1 MNPNVRKVLLDAPSL
16 MVNGRVRYGQLAQCI
31 ALRPVAEGYNGK
43 ACTVRRSTDN
53 TSQDVGFLGTELDS
67 FSLMNFVGSENLLL
81 RSEEFDNAAWLK
93 SSLTVTANAAIAPD
107 GTLTADLLSN
117 TTTES
122 IYQQTTL
129 PAASGSVYT
138 YSVYVKQAS
147 LDWIRFTVFES
158 ANSANQL
165 TLWFNPSTG
174 TLGTVSAG
182 GTATLVTGNVV
193 AAANGFYRI
202 YLTGSF
208 VASLINFQTN
218 VVTSDG
224 SSATANNSA
233 RYQWG
238 AQVNQGTLQDY
249 SRTIASPRQGSQ
261 NLLLRSEEMDNASW
275 VKTDTTITANAIVA
289 PDGTTTADLLTE
301 GTAGTAQMYQST
313 TVEPQ
318 KAYTASLYLKYGNHD
333 WVKIQ
338 FYEANSSNQARV
350 WVNLTTGALGTSDA
364 TGTGVVNLG
373 TTITN
378 IGNGWYRVTISATF
392 TNTNV
397 FLYLSSV
404 TANGGSTCVNNGTR
418 YQWGAQVNQ
427 GSVAA
432 AYQKT
437 VATTTEWGA
446 NQNLM
451 AYSEG
456 TVSQC
461 SVASNVTDAGT
472 SITGYA
478 NSIQIGDNS
487 VLRQMF
493 KSATIKSGATYTL
506 SMFVQMGDNTAPV
519 ITNSSNSG
527 DFSLLIAGSGAA
539 IGSIAV
545 TAMGGNIYRVSCV
558 ATTSSSSTNHGLV
571 KYTTQN
577 TKGFRVTGMQLNEG
591 SVIQSYIRT
600 LDKAI
605 DVGNGYLTKIYD
617 QSGNARDMSQATAA
631 NQPRIVFHGTGEK
644 INGKAAFTT
653 DGAAQQLISTAFDLK
668 QPFTRCGAL
677 QFTTIP
683 SVVKGIFSDAAT
695 NGAILRVTATGL
707 LRMTTGTNV
716 DLYLKTGIAA
726 GDKAVTVE
734 VYNST
739 ATMGSYNRTVVA
751 TPVSSKLPDIPITQ
765 TRIGQDAGGYANV
778 VVGEMI
784 IFPQALS
791 HSDRRT
797 WEATAKQYW
806 STP

>member
-1 MNPNVRKVLLDAPSL
+1 MNPNMRKVLLDAPSL

-31 ALRPVAEGYNGK
+31 ALRPVVEGYKGN

-53 TSQDVGFLGTELDS
+53 TSQDVGFLGTELDN

-81 RSEEFDNAAWLK
+81 RSEEMDNASWVK
-93 SSLTVTANAAIAPD
+93 SGLTITTNAAIAPD

-117 TTTES
+117 TATES

-147 LDWIRFTVFES
+147 LDWMRFTVFES

-182 GTATLVTGNVV
+182 GTATLVAGNVV
-193 AAANGFYRI
+193 ASTNGFYRI

-218 VVTSDG
+218 IV
-224 SSATANNSA
+224 TANGGSTTATNSA

-249 SRTIASPRQGSQ
+249 SRTVASPRIGSQ
-261 NLLLRSEEMDNASW
+261 NMLVCSEEMDNVNW
-275 VKTDTTITANAIVA
+275 VKTDTTVTANAVVS

-301 GTAGTAQMYQST
+301 GTAGTAQIYQST
-313 TVEPQ
+313 TVESQ
-318 KAYTASLYLKYGNHD
+318 KEYTASLYFKYGNHD
-333 WVKIQ
+333 WIRVL
-338 FYEANSSNQARV
+338 FYETSSSNQARV

-392 TNTNV
+392 TNTSAS
-397 FLYLSSV
+397 LYVTSA
-404 TANGGSTCVNNGTR
+404 TANSSFTRVNNGTR

-437 VATTTEWGA
+437 TTLTTGWGA
-446 NQNLM
+446 NQNLIT
-451 AYSEG
+451 YSEG
-456 TVSQC
+456 AIAQYKAT
-461 SVASNVTDAGT
+461 NVTDAAT
-472 SITGYA
+472 SISGYA
-478 NSIQIGDNS
+478 ASVQFGDNS
-487 VLRQMF
+487 VPRLSY
-493 KSATIKSGATYTL
+493 KTYTPKVGATYTL
-506 SMFVQMGDNTAPV
+506 AVIAQMDDNTAPV
-519 ITNSSNSG
+519 AGSNTVTG
-527 DFSLLIAGSGAA
+527 DFSLVLAGV
-539 IGSIAV
+539 AV
-545 TAMGGNIYRVSCV
+545 TTTTVTPLGSNIYRVTASV
-558 ATTSSSSTNHGLV
+558 AATTTNANFGVV
-571 KYTTQN
+571 KYTGQSS
-577 TKGFRVTGMQLNEG
+577 KGFRITGIQVNEG
-591 SVIQSYIRT
+591 SVAQNYIRT

-653 DGAAQQLISTAFDLK
+653 DGASQQLTSTAFDLK
-668 QPFTRCGAL
+668 QPYTRCGAL

-683 SVVKGIFSDAAT
+683 SNVKGIFSDAAA
-695 NGAILRVTATGL
+695 NGATLRVTTTGL
-707 LRMTTGTNV
+707 LRMTTSNT
-716 DLYLKTGIAA
+716 DLNIKTGIPA

-734 VYNST
+734 IYNST
-739 ATMGSYNRTVVA
+739 ATMGSYNRAVVA
-751 TPVSSKLPDIPITQ
+751 TPVASKLPDIPITQ

>member
-1 MNPNVRKVLLDAPSL
+1 MNPNMRKVLLDAPSL

-31 ALRPVAEGYNGK
+31 ALRPVAEGYNGN

-53 TSQDVGFLGTELDS
+53 TSQDVGFLGTELDN

-81 RSEEFDNAAWLK
+81 RSEEMDNASWVK
-93 SSLTVTANAAIAPD
+93 SGLTITTNAAIAPD

-117 TTTES
+117 TATES

-129 PAASGSVYT
+129 PADSGSVYT

-147 LDWIRFTVFES
+147 LDWMRFTVFES

-182 GTATLVTGNVV
+182 GTATLVAGNVV
-193 AAANGFYRI
+193 ASTNGFYRI

-218 VVTSDG
+218 IV
-224 SSATANNSA
+224 TANGGSTTATNSA

-249 SRTIASPRQGSQ
+249 SRTVASPRIGSQ
-261 NLLLRSEEMDNASW
+261 NMLVRSEEMDNVNW
-275 VKTDTTITANAIVA
+275 VKTDTTVTANAVVS

-301 GTAGTAQMYQST
+301 GTAGTAQIYQST
-313 TVEPQ
+313 TVESQ
-318 KAYTASLYLKYGNHD
+318 KAYTASLYFKYGNHD
-333 WVKIQ
+333 WIRVL
-338 FYEANSSNQARV
+338 FYETSTGNTSHV
-350 WVNLTTGALGTSDA
+350 WVNLTTGALGTS
-364 TGTGVVNLG
+364 TSSGTGVTNLG

-392 TNTNV
+392 TNTSAS
-397 FLYLSSV
+397 LYV
-404 TANGGSTCVNNGTR
+404 TSATENNSITPVNNGTR

-437 VATTTEWGA
+437 TTLTTGWGA
-446 NQNLM
+446 NQNLIT
-451 AYSEG
+451 YSEG
-456 TVSQC
+456 AIAQYKAT
-461 SVASNVTDAGT
+461 NVTDAAT
-472 SITGYA
+472 SISGYA
-478 NSIQIGDNS
+478 ASVQFGDNS
-487 VLRQMF
+487 VLRISY
-493 KSATIKSGATYTL
+493 KTYTPKVGATYTL
-506 SMFVQMGDNTAPV
+506 AVIAQMDDNTAPV
-519 ITNSSNSG
+519 AGSSTVTG
-527 DFSLLIAGSGAA
+527 DFSLVLAGV
-539 IGSIAV
+539 AV
-545 TAMGGNIYRVSCV
+545 TTTTVTPLGSNIYRVTASAA
-558 ATTSSSSTNHGLV
+558 ATTTTANFGV
-571 KYTTQN
+571 IKYTGQSS
-577 TKGFRVTGMQLNEG
+577 KGFRITGIQVNEG
-591 SVIQSYIRT
+591 SVAQNYIRT

-653 DGAAQQLISTAFDLK
+653 DGASQQLTSTAFDLK
-668 QPFTRCGAL
+668 QPYTRCGAF
-677 QFTTIP
+677 Q
-683 SVVKGIFSDAAT
+683 VVTNPAARDIFSDVSSVYP
-695 NGAILRVTATGL
+695 ILLIGPTSGSVCKMVGTGSTFIIKTGL
-707 LRMTTGTNV
+707 AV
-716 DLYLKTGIAA
+716 

-734 VYNST
+734 IYNGASSI
-739 ATMGSYNRTVVA
+739 GSYNGVA
-751 TPVSSKLPDIPITQ
+751 TVGNAGTTSIGQP
-765 TRIGQDAGGYANV
+765 RIGFGGDGYANV